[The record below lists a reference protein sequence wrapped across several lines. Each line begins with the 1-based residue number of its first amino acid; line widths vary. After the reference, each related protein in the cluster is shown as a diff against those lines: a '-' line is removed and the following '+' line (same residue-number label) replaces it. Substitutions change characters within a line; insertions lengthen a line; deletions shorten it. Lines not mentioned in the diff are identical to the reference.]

1 MMLKRWIVAG
11 LCLLIATPAWAVSI
25 KGVAMPDSI
34 RADGQTLVLNGAGIR
49 TQFLFDV
56 YVGALYLPAKTRDA
70 QQIMSS
76 RLPKRISM
84 HFLLGGIG
92 HAMLAAGWTSA
103 FENELPASAMQ
114 RLKARLEKFN
124 AMFGDVNEGDQ
135 FTFDF
140 LSDGATVVA
149 LNHDP
154 IGRIEGTDF
163 QQALLGI
170 WLGQKPDDPDLKQA
184 MLNGTA

>member
-1 MMLKRWIVAG
+1 MLAG
-11 LCLLIATPAWAVSI
+11 LCLLLATPAWAVSL
-25 KGVAMPDSI
+25 KGVVMPDSI

-49 TQFLFDV
+49 SQFFFDV
-56 YVGALYLPAKTRDA
+56 YVGALYLPAKTQNA
-70 QQIMSS
+70 KQIMAS

-92 HAMLAAGWTSA
+92 HAMLAAGWTNA
-103 FENELPASAMQ
+103 FRNELPASAMQ

-124 AMFGDVNEGDQ
+124 AMFGDVNEGDR

-140 LSDGATVVA
+140 LSDGSTMVA
-149 LNHDP
+149 LNHHP
-154 IGRIEGTDF
+154 IGHIEGTDF

-170 WLGQKPDDPDLKQA
+170 WLGKHPDDPDLKQA
-184 MLNGTA
+184 LLNGTA